1 METRPATV
9 SLGLALLAIDSL
21 IWLILGILI
30 AAGLHPSLP
39 GPLWLRAAMAILSW
53 VAAAALLLAYLGLT
67 RRVHRVYPW
76 AILFLAIA
84 SLTFLFDDFGFTD
97 LIVLVLHLIPLALLI
112 KDHTWYVPRAKL
124 EPR

>member
-9 SLGLALLAIDSL
+9 SLGLALLAIDGL
-21 IWLILGILI
+21 IWLILGVLI

-39 GPLWLRAAMAILSW
+39 DPLWLRAAIAILSW
-53 VAAAALLLAYLGLT
+53 VAAAALLSAYLGLT

-112 KDHTWYVPRAKL
+112 KDHTWYVPRAGL